1 MFALNN
7 KILVIALGGT
17 IGSVRK
23 SSISLDKNNLKIL
36 DYCKREN
43 VEFEGISPFSVL
55 SENMSIALWKRLIG
69 CLNNVDFNNYN
80 GIIILHG
87 SDTLSYTASVIAN
100 VFCGRNIVLTASDR
114 PVEDKQSNAV
124 ENFNNAVDL
133 ILSGTRGVFVSYDG
147 IYKADCISGADCND
161 KFLSIEK
168 TLQPI
173 GKNKIYDKNILIIHS
188 YPGMSFNSYK
198 TDDVDCVLINMFHSA
213 TVPENAQAFCTE
225 LEEKGVPYY
234 FVTHKSSAD
243 YETAQNLKNIIFNC
257 TIENAFARMLL
268 TK

>member
-1 MFALNN
+1 MKN

-23 SSISLDKNNLKIL
+23 NSILLDKNNLKIL
-36 DYCKREN
+36 DFCKREDA
-43 VEFEGISPFSVL
+43 EFEGISPFSVL
-55 SENMSIALWKRLIG
+55 SENMCISLWKKLINN
-69 CLNNVDFNNYN
+69 LSNVDFDKYK

-87 SDTLSYTASVIAN
+87 SDTLSYTAAIIAN
-100 VFCGRNIVLTASDR
+100 AFCDKNIVLTASDR
-114 PVEDKQSNAV
+114 PVEDENSNAID
-124 ENFNNAVDL
+124 NFNSAVDL
-133 ILSGTRGVFVSYDG
+133 ILSGTKGVYVSYDG

-161 KFLSIEK
+161 KFSSIEK

-173 GKNKIYDKNILIIHS
+173 GKNKLYDKNILIIHS
-188 YPGMSFNSYK
+188 YPSMNFKGYK
-198 TDDVDCVLINMFHSA
+198 TDDVDGVLINMFHSA
-213 TVPENAQAFCTE
+213 TVPESAEVFCSE

-234 FVTHKSSAD
+234 FVTHKGSAD

-268 TK
+268 TE